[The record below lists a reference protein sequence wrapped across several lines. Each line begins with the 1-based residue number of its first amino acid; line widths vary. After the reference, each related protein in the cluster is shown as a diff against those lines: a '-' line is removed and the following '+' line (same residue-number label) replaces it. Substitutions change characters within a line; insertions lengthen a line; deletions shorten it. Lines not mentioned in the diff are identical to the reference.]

1 MALFMH
7 IATGMECLGLWYK
20 DGKAYDG
27 GNGEKRETMGDFIFH
42 KTEVIT
48 YLGNPNSS
56 LKPLGYGRASGLCGR
71 L

>member
-1 MALFMH
+1 MAKLTMGGTVKKEILFV
-7 IATGMECLGLWYK
+7 AG
-20 DGKAYDG
+20 
-27 GNGEKRETMGDFIFH
+27 ETMGDFIFH